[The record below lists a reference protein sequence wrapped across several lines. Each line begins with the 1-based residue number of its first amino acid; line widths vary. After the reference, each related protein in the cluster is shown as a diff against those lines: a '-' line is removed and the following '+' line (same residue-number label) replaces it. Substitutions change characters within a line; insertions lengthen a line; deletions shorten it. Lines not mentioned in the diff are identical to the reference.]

1 MLSLFTLF
9 SLHLSLARFKYFDD
23 LFQLKCGACGQI
35 GHMRTNK
42 DCPLFAGEKSGPKEK
57 EKPAPI
63 APVAIT
69 EEEEAE
75 MERSNLPDDAELT
88 HVEGTKMKF
97 SKTLLDQ

>member
-1 MLSLFTLF
+1 MLTVL
-9 SLHLSLARFKYFDD
+9 

-63 APVAIT
+63 QVAVT
-69 EEEEAE
+69 EEEENE
-75 MERSNLPDDAELT
+75 MEQSILNEGNLIKN
-88 HVEGTKMKF
+88 HEGTKMSF
-97 SKTLLDQ
+97 SRALLDQ